1 MGRDKAHLDV
11 AGTPMLH
18 RVINALRDA
27 GCDPVAVVGGDPDRI
42 AASSVHYVPDGF
54 AGDGPLGGII
64 SALRWRP
71 GEAVLV
77 VACDL
82 PLLSGADLGKLL
94 AVAAPALD
102 PGLDAVVAVTDRIEP
117 LCALWLPSALAP
129 LIGMHDAGE
138 RAVQRAIAGLRTAR
152 VDVTRRSMTNV
163 NTPADLAGVNQTVG
177 AAACIEHSGEHDRKH
192 GG

>member
-1 MGRDKAHLDV
+1 MGRDKAQLDV

-42 AASSVHYVPDGF
+42 AASSVQYVPDGF

-64 SALRWRP
+64 SALRWRH

-94 AVAAPALD
+94 AGAAPA
-102 PGLDAVVAVTDRIEP
+102 LDAVVAVTDRIEP

-129 LIGMHDAGE
+129 LIEMHDAGE
-138 RAVQRAIAGLRTAR
+138 RAVQRAIAGLRAAR

-163 NTPADLAGVNQTVG
+163 NTPADLACVNQTVG
-177 AAACIEHSGEHDRKH
+177 AAACIAHSGEHDRKH

>member
-82 PLLSGADLGKLL
+82 PLLSGADLGRLL
-94 AVAAPALD
+94 AGAAPALD
-102 PGLDAVVAVTDRIEP
+102 PALDVVVAVTDRIEP

-129 LIGMHDAGE
+129 LKEIHAAGE

-163 NTPADLAGVNQTVG
+163 NTPADLAGVNQTAG
-177 AAACIEHSGEHDRKH
+177 AAACIGPPVEHDRKH